1 MPRDDAPWAPA
12 QPGVWAEPSVGGMMG
27 TVVFDI
33 TMSLD
38 GFITGANDSPE
49 RPLGEG
55 GERLHDWISS
65 GRTDEDTRVLDELF
79 ASGAV
84 VAGRRTYDISTGPN
98 GWGDGPLG
106 KTPVFV
112 VSHDRPEKVPDGG
125 AVFTFA
131 SDIRSALQQA
141 QEAAAD
147 KPVYVMGGADVA
159 QQYLAA
165 GLVDEVQIHLAP
177 VLLGRGVRLF
187 EHPGL
192 DQVRMESTR
201 VIATPCATHIRY
213 RVVTGG

>member
-1 MPRDDAPWAPA
+1 MPRGDAPWAPA

-27 TVVFDI
+27 KVVFDI

-38 GFITGANDSPE
+38 GFVTGPNDSPQ

-65 GRTDEDTRVLDELF
+65 GRTDDDTKVLEELF

-84 VAGRRTYDISTGPN
+84 LAGRRTYDNSTGSN

-112 VSHDRPEKVPDGG
+112 LSHGRPEKVADGG
-125 AVFTFA
+125 AEFTFV
-131 SDIRSALQQA
+131 SDLRGALQQA
-141 QEAAAD
+141 RAAAAD
-147 KPVYVMGGADVA
+147 RQVYVMGGADIA

-165 GLVDEVQIHLAP
+165 GLLDEVQIHLAP
-177 VLLGRGVRLF
+177 VLLGGGVRLF

-192 DQVRMESTR
+192 DRIEMECTR
-201 VIATPCATHIRY
+201 VIQTPCATHIRY
-213 RVVTGG
+213 RIPR